1 MLESLLNSVFL
12 IIFMNSTRQI
22 KLGAVI
28 SYLSIAINMIAGLLY
43 TPWMIRIIGKGD
55 YGLYTLA
62 MSVISLFVF
71 DFGLGVSIN
80 RFLSKYLAEG
90 RQDKA
95 NQCLG
100 MVYKLYFYI
109 DIVLLIVLTT
119 VYFFIAQ
126 IYQEL
131 TPIEMEKFKIVY
143 AMAAFFAVF
152 SFPFIPIN
160 GILSAHEK
168 FVQLKLCD
176 VIHKLI
182 VVGAMSFCLFVGYG
196 LYALILVNA
205 LAGII
210 MIAMKLYFIKR
221 YTSQKIDFMYKNRE
235 EFRQIVG
242 FSGWVTIMSF
252 CQRCIFT
259 LGPTIL
265 GAFSGSAAIAIFGIA
280 STLEGYVFTFSSAL
294 SGMFLPRVSRI
305 VAKDG
310 DVLPLMIKIGRI
322 QLMLVSFVVLGFC
335 CVGFEFIQL
344 WVGEDFSLSYLCT
357 LFIIIPSIL
366 QLPQEIGD
374 QTLYAKNKLR
384 ERSYAFISMA
394 VANVVL
400 GIPLSI
406 FFGAVGLCFSIC
418 MAYLIRTIVLDIIYK
433 NVLHIDICKF
443 FKETF
448 VVFLPAFILCLVVC
462 FALNHFVCI
471 GGWLSIGIKGII
483 YCVIMITSLFFF
495 VMNKEEKEFVLFPI
509 RKFFL

>member
-1 MLESLLNSVFL
+1 MD
-12 IIFMNSTRQI
+12 STRQI

-43 TPWMIRIIGKGD
+43 TPWMIRTIGKED

-90 RQDKA
+90 RQDRA

-100 MVYKLYFYI
+100 MVYRLYFYF
-109 DIVLLIVLTT
+109 DIILLIALTAI
-119 VYFFIAQ
+119 YFFIPQ
-126 IYQEL
+126 IYREL
-131 TPIEMEKFKIVY
+131 TPSEIENFKIVY

-168 FVQLKLCD
+168 FVQLKSCD

-182 VVGAMSFCLFVGYG
+182 VVGAMTVCLLAGYG
-196 LYALILVNA
+196 LYALVLVNA

-210 MIAMKLYFIKR
+210 MIAIKLYFIKR
-221 YTSQKIDFMYKNRE
+221 YTSQGADFSYKNKE

-265 GAFSGSAAIAIFGIA
+265 GAFSGSVAIAIFGIA
-280 STLEGYVFTFSSAL
+280 NTLEGYVFTFSSAL

-335 CVGFEFIQL
+335 CVGYEFIKL
-344 WVGEDFSLSYLCT
+344 WIGEDFSSAYLCT
-357 LFIIIPSIL
+357 LLIILPSIL

-374 QTLYAKNKLR
+374 QTLYAKNKLK

-394 VANVVL
+394 VANIAL

-406 FFGAVGLCFSIC
+406 LWGATGLCISIC
-418 MAYLIRTIVLDIIYK
+418 AAYLIRTVILDIIYK
-433 NVLHIDICKF
+433 KVLNIDIYKF

-448 VVFLPAFILCLVVC
+448 VVFLPAFALCLAVC
-462 FALNHFVCI
+462 FTLNYLV
-471 GGWLSIGIKGII
+471 GVSGWLGIGIKGVI
-483 YCVIMITSLFFF
+483 YCIIMAMALFYL
-495 VMNKEEKEFVLFPI
+495 VMNKEEKEFVISLI
-509 RKFFL
+509 RRVL

>member
-1 MLESLLNSVFL
+1 MD
-12 IIFMNSTRQI
+12 STRQI

-43 TPWMIRIIGKGD
+43 TPWMIRTIGKED

-90 RQDKA
+90 RQDRA

-100 MVYKLYFYI
+100 IVYKLYFYF
-109 DIVLLIVLTT
+109 DILLLIALTT
-119 VYFFIAQ
+119 AYFFIPQ

-131 TPIEMEKFKIVY
+131 TPTEIDNFKIIY
-143 AMAAFFAVF
+143 AMAAVFAVL
-152 SFPFIPIN
+152 SFPFIPVN

-168 FVQLKLCD
+168 FIQLKSCD

-182 VVGAMSFCLFVGYG
+182 VVGLMTVCLLAGYG
-196 LYALILVNA
+196 LYALVLVNA

-210 MIAMKLYFIKR
+210 MIAIKLYFIKR
-221 YTSQKIDFMYKNRE
+221 YTSQGVDFSYKNKE
-235 EFRQIVG
+235 EFRQIIG

-265 GAFSGSAAIAIFGIA
+265 GAFSGAGAIAIFGIA
-280 STLEGYVFTFSSAL
+280 NTLEGYVFTFSSAL

-335 CVGFEFIQL
+335 CVGSEFIKL
-344 WVGEDFSLSYLCT
+344 WVGEDFSPSYFCT
-357 LFIIIPSIL
+357 LLIILPSIL

-374 QTLYAKNKLR
+374 QTLFAKNKLKAR
-384 ERSYAFISMA
+384 TYAFISMA
-394 VANVVL
+394 VINISL

-406 FFGAVGLCFSIC
+406 YWGATGLCISIC
-418 MAYLIRTIVLDIIYK
+418 AAYLIKTLILDIIYK
-433 NVLHIDICKF
+433 KVLHIDIYKF

-448 VVFLPAFILCLVVC
+448 VVFLPAFALCLAVS
-462 FALNHFVCI
+462 FALNHFVRF
-471 GGWLSIGIKGII
+471 GGWLSVGMKGVI
-483 YCVIMITSLFFF
+483 YCIIMAIALFYL
-495 VMNKEEKEFVLFPI
+495 VMNKGEKELVISLI
-509 RKFFL
+509 RKVLYKKNNW

>member
-1 MLESLLNSVFL
+1 MD
-12 IIFMNSTRQI
+12 STRQI

-28 SYLSIAINMIAGLLY
+28 SYLSIVINMIAGLLY
-43 TPWMIRIIGKGD
+43 TPWMIRTIGKED

-62 MSVISLFVF
+62 MSVISLFIF

-90 RQDKA
+90 RQDRA

-100 MVYKLYFYI
+100 MVYKLYFYF
-109 DIVLLIVLTT
+109 DIILLLALTT
-119 VYFFIAQ
+119 IYFFIPQ
-126 IYQEL
+126 IYREL
-131 TPIEMEKFKIVY
+131 TPSEIENFKIVY

-168 FVQLKLCD
+168 FVQLKSCD

-182 VVGAMSFCLFVGYG
+182 VVGAMTICLLAGYG
-196 LYALILVNA
+196 LYALVLVNA

-210 MIAMKLYFIKR
+210 MIAIKLYFIKR
-221 YTSQKIDFMYKNRE
+221 YTSQGADFSYKNKE

-265 GAFSGSAAIAIFGIA
+265 GAFSGSVAIAIFGIA
-280 STLEGYVFTFSSAL
+280 NTLEGYVFTFSSAL

-305 VAKDG
+305 VAKNG

-335 CVGFEFIQL
+335 CVGSEFIQL
-344 WVGEDFSLSYLCT
+344 WIGEDFSSSYLCT
-357 LFIIIPSIL
+357 LLIILPSIL

-374 QTLYAKNKLR
+374 QTLYAKNKLK

-394 VANVVL
+394 VVNIAL

-406 FFGAVGLCFSIC
+406 LWGATGLCISIC
-418 MAYLIRTIVLDIIYK
+418 AAYLIRTVILDIIYK
-433 NVLHIDICKF
+433 KVLNIDIYKF

-448 VVFLPAFILCLVVC
+448 VVFIPAFALCLTVC
-462 FALNHFVCI
+462 FTLNHIV
-471 GGWLSIGIKGII
+471 GVSGWLGIGIKGVI
-483 YCVIMITSLFFF
+483 YCIVMVMALFYL
-495 VMNKEEKEFVLFPI
+495 VMNKEEKALVISLIHRVL
-509 RKFFL
+509 

>member
-1 MLESLLNSVFL
+1 
-12 IIFMNSTRQI
+12 
-22 KLGAVI
+22 
-28 SYLSIAINMIAGLLY
+28 MIA
-43 TPWMIRIIGKGD
+43 
-55 YGLYTLA
+55 
-62 MSVISLFVF
+62 
-71 DFGLGVSIN
+71 
-80 RFLSKYLAEG
+80 
-90 RQDKA
+90 
-95 NQCLG
+95 
-100 MVYKLYFYI
+100 
-109 DIVLLIVLTT
+109 LTAI
-119 VYFFIAQ
+119 YFFIPQ
-126 IYQEL
+126 IYREL
-131 TPIEMEKFKIVY
+131 TPSEIENFKIVY

-168 FVQLKLCD
+168 FVQLKSCD

-182 VVGAMSFCLFVGYG
+182 VVGAMTVCLLAGYG
-196 LYALILVNA
+196 LYALVLVNA

-210 MIAMKLYFIKR
+210 MIAIKLYFIKR
-221 YTSQKIDFMYKNRE
+221 YTSQGADFSYKNKE

-265 GAFSGSAAIAIFGIA
+265 GAFSGSVAIAIFGIA
-280 STLEGYVFTFSSAL
+280 NTLEGYVFTFSSAL

-335 CVGFEFIQL
+335 CVGYEFIKL
-344 WVGEDFSLSYLCT
+344 WIGEDFSSAYLCT
-357 LFIIIPSIL
+357 LLIILPSIL

-374 QTLYAKNKLR
+374 QTLYAKNKLK

-394 VANVVL
+394 VANIAL

-406 FFGAVGLCFSIC
+406 LWGATGLCISIC
-418 MAYLIRTIVLDIIYK
+418 AAYLIRTVILDIIYK
-433 NVLHIDICKF
+433 KVLNIDIYKF

-448 VVFLPAFILCLVVC
+448 VVFLPAFALCLAVC
-462 FALNHFVCI
+462 FTLNYLV
-471 GGWLSIGIKGII
+471 GVSGWLGIGIKGVI
-483 YCVIMITSLFFF
+483 YCIIMAMALFYL
-495 VMNKEEKEFVLFPI
+495 VMNKEEKEFVISLI
-509 RKFFL
+509 RRVL

>member
-1 MLESLLNSVFL
+1 MD
-12 IIFMNSTRQI
+12 STRQI
-22 KLGAVI
+22 KLGAII

-43 TPWMIRIIGKGD
+43 TPWMIRTIGKED

-80 RFLSKYLAEG
+80 RFLSRYLAEG
-90 RQDKA
+90 RQDRA

-100 MVYKLYFYI
+100 MVYRLYFYF
-109 DIVLLIVLTT
+109 DIILLIALTT
-119 VYFFIAQ
+119 IYFFIPQ
-126 IYQEL
+126 IYREL
-131 TPIEMEKFKIVY
+131 TPSEIENFKIVY

-168 FVQLKLCD
+168 FVQLKSCD

-182 VVGAMSFCLFVGYG
+182 VVGAMTVCLLAGYG
-196 LYALILVNA
+196 LYALVLVNA

-210 MIAMKLYFIKR
+210 MIAIKLYFIKR
-221 YTSQKIDFMYKNRE
+221 YTSQGADFLYKNKE
-235 EFRQIVG
+235 EFRQIIG

-265 GAFSGSAAIAIFGIA
+265 GVFSGSGAIAIFGIA
-280 STLEGYVFTFSSAL
+280 NTLEGYVFTFSSAL

-322 QLMLVSFVVLGFC
+322 QLMLVSFVVCGFC
-335 CVGFEFIQL
+335 YVGSEFIQL
-344 WVGEDFSLSYLCT
+344 WVGKDFSSAYLCT
-357 LFIIIPSIL
+357 LFIILPSIL

-374 QTLYAKNKLR
+374 QTLYAKNKLK

-394 VANVVL
+394 VVNVAL

-406 FFGAVGLCFSIC
+406 LWGATGLCISIC
-418 MAYLIRTIVLDIIYK
+418 IAYLIRTIILDIIYK
-433 NVLHIDICKF
+433 KILHIDIYKF
-443 FKETF
+443 FKDTF
-448 VVFLPAFILCLVVC
+448 IVFLPAFALCLATC
-462 FALNHFVCI
+462 FALNYFVCI
-471 GGWLSIGIKGII
+471 EGWLSVGIKGII
-483 YCVIMITSLFFF
+483 YCVIMALALYIM
-495 VMNKEEKEFVLFPI
+495 VMNKEERELAGSLVKSIIHKL
-509 RKFFL
+509 R

>member
-1 MLESLLNSVFL
+1 MD
-12 IIFMNSTRQI
+12 STRQI
-22 KLGAVI
+22 KFGAVI
-28 SYLSIAINMIAGLLY
+28 SYLSIVINMITGLLY
-43 TPWMIRIIGKGD
+43 TPWMIRIIGRED

-90 RQDKA
+90 RLDKA

-109 DIVLLIVLTT
+109 DIVLLIALTT
-119 VYFFIAQ
+119 VYFFIPQ

-131 TPIEMEKFKIVY
+131 TLAEIEKLKIIY
-143 AMAAFFAVF
+143 AIAAVFAVF
-152 SFPFIPIN
+152 SFLFIPIN

-176 VIHKLI
+176 IIHKLL
-182 VVGAMSFCLFVGYG
+182 VVGAMSFCLLAGYG
-196 LYALILVNA
+196 LYALVLVNA

-210 MIAMKLYFIKR
+210 MIAIKLCFIKR
-221 YTSQKIDFMYKNRE
+221 YTPQGADFSYKNKK

-265 GAFSGSAAIAIFGIA
+265 GAFSGSVSIAIFGIA
-280 STLEGYVFTFSSAL
+280 NTLEGYVFTFSSAL

-344 WVGEDFSLSYLCT
+344 WVGEDFSPSYLCT
-357 LFIIIPSIL
+357 LLLILPSIL

-374 QTLYAKNKLR
+374 QTLYAKNKLK

-394 VANVVL
+394 MVNVAL
-400 GIPLSI
+400 GIPLSMLW
-406 FFGAVGLCFSIC
+406 GATGLCLSIC
-418 MAYLIRTIVLDIIYK
+418 AAYLIRTIVLDVIYK
-433 NVLHIDICKF
+433 KILHIDIYKF

-448 VVFLPAFILCLVVC
+448 VVFLPAFALCLGVC
-462 FALNHFVCI
+462 FVLNHFVDI
-471 GGWLSIGIKGII
+471 SGWLGIGIKGII
-483 YCVIMITSLFFF
+483 YGIIMALSLFYL
-495 VMNKEEKEFVLFPI
+495 VMNKEEKELVISLIRRVLC
-509 RKFFL
+509 KNN

>member
-1 MLESLLNSVFL
+1 MD
-12 IIFMNSTRQI
+12 STRQI
-22 KLGAVI
+22 KLGALI
-28 SYLSIAINMIAGLLY
+28 SYISITINMIAGLLY
-43 TPWMIRIIGKGD
+43 TPWMIRTIGKED

-109 DIVLLIVLTT
+109 DIALLITLTT
-119 VYFFIAQ
+119 VYFFIPR

-131 TPIEMEKFKIVY
+131 TPMEIEKFKVVY
-143 AMAAFFAVF
+143 AMAAVFAVF
-152 SFPFIPIN
+152 SFPFIPVN

-176 VIHKLI
+176 VVHKLI
-182 VVGAMSFCLFVGYG
+182 VVGAMSVCLLAGYG

-210 MIAMKLYFIKR
+210 MIAIKLFFIKR
-221 YTSQKIDFMYKNRE
+221 YTSQGADFLYKNRA

-252 CQRCIFT
+252 CQRCIFM

-265 GAFSGSAAIAIFGIA
+265 GVFSGSVAIAIFGIA
-280 STLEGYVFTFSSAL
+280 NTLEGYVFTFSSAL

-305 VAKDG
+305 VAKDE

-344 WVGEDFSLSYLCT
+344 WVGTDFSSAYLCT
-357 LFIIIPSIL
+357 LLIILPSIL

-374 QTLYAKNKLR
+374 QTLYAKNKLK

-394 VANVVL
+394 VANVAL

-406 FFGAVGLCFSIC
+406 LWGAAGLCISIC
-418 MAYLIRTIVLDIIYK
+418 IAYLIRTIVLDVIYK
-433 NVLHIDICKF
+433 NVLHIDIYKF

-448 VVFLPAFILCLVVC
+448 VAFLPAFILCLAVC
-462 FALNHFVCI
+462 FTLYHFI
-471 GGWLSIGIKGII
+471 GISGWLGIGIKSVI
-483 YCVIMITSLFFF
+483 YCIIMAMALYYL
-495 VMNKEEKEFVLFPI
+495 VMNKEEKELVISLI
-509 RKFFL
+509 CKMLYKNN

>member
-1 MLESLLNSVFL
+1 MDSS
-12 IIFMNSTRQI
+12 RQI
-22 KLGAVI
+22 KLGALI
-28 SYLSIAINMIAGLLY
+28 SYLSISINMIAGLLY
-43 TPWMIRIIGKGD
+43 TPWMIRTIGKED

-109 DIVLLIVLTT
+109 DIILLIVLAA
-119 VYFFIAQ
+119 VYFFIPQ

-131 TPIEMEKFKIVY
+131 TPSEIENFKVVY
-143 AMAAFFAVF
+143 VMAAVFAVF
-152 SFPFIPIN
+152 SFPFIPVN

-168 FVQLKLCD
+168 FVQLKSCD

-182 VVGAMSFCLFVGYG
+182 VVGAMTICLLVGYG
-196 LYALILVNA
+196 LYALVLVNA
-205 LAGII
+205 LAGIV
-210 MIAMKLYFIKR
+210 MIAIKLYFIKR
-221 YTSQKIDFMYKNRE
+221 YTLQEVNLSYKNKE
-235 EFRQIVG
+235 EFRQIIK

-265 GAFSGSAAIAIFGIA
+265 GAFSGSVAIAIFGIA
-280 STLEGYVFTFSSAL
+280 NTLESYVFTFSSAL
-294 SGMFLPRVSRI
+294 SGMFLPRISRI

-322 QLMLVSFVVLGFC
+322 QLMLVSFVVFGFC

-344 WVGEDFSLSYLCT
+344 WVGKDFSPSYLCA
-357 LFIIIPSIL
+357 LLIILPSLL

-374 QTLYAKNKLR
+374 QTLYAKNKLK

-394 VANVVL
+394 VVNVVL

-406 FFGAVGLCFSIC
+406 LWGATGLCISIC
-418 MAYLIRTIVLDIIYK
+418 AAYLIRTIVLDVIYK
-433 NVLHIDICKF
+433 NVLQIDIYKF

-448 VVFLPAFILCLVVC
+448 LVFLPAFALCLVTC
-462 FALNHFVCI
+462 FALNHWVGI
-471 GGWLSIGIKGII
+471 GGWLGIGIKGVI
-483 YCVIMITSLFFF
+483 YCITMTMVLFYL
-495 VMNKEEKEFVLFPI
+495 VMNKEEKELVISLI
-509 RKFFL
+509 HRMLYKNN

>member
-1 MLESLLNSVFL
+1 
-12 IIFMNSTRQI
+12 MNSTRQI
-22 KLGAVI
+22 KLGAII
-28 SYLSIAINMIAGLLY
+28 SYLSIMINMIAGLLY
-43 TPWMIRIIGKGD
+43 TPWMIRTIGKED

-109 DIVLLIVLTT
+109 DIILLIALTV
-119 VYFFIAQ
+119 VYFFIPQ

-131 TPIEMEKFKIVY
+131 TPSEIEKFKVVY
-143 AMAAFFAVF
+143 VIAAVFAIF
-152 SFPFIPIN
+152 SFPFIPVN

-168 FVQLKLCD
+168 FVQLKSCE
-176 VIHKLI
+176 VMHKLI
-182 VVGAMSFCLFVGYG
+182 VVGTMSVCLLAGYG
-196 LYALILVNA
+196 LYTLVLVNA

-210 MIAMKLYFIKR
+210 MIATKLFFIKR
-221 YTSQKIDFMYKNRE
+221 YTLQKVDLSYKNKV

-242 FSGWVTIMSF
+242 FSGWVSVMSF
-252 CQRCIFT
+252 CQRCIFM
-259 LGPTIL
+259 LGPTFL
-265 GAFSGSAAIAIFGIA
+265 GVFSGSSDIAVFGIA
-280 STLEGYVFTFSSAL
+280 NIMEGYVFTFSTAL
-294 SGMFLPRVSRI
+294 SGMFFPRVSRI

-310 DVLPLMIKIGRI
+310 DILPLMIKIGRI

-335 CVGFEFIQL
+335 CVGYDFIQL
-344 WVGEDFSLSYLCT
+344 WLGKDFSSSYLCT
-357 LFIIIPSIL
+357 ILIILPAIL

-394 VANVVL
+394 VVNVVL

-406 FFGAVGLCFSIC
+406 IWGATGLCLSIC
-418 MAYLIRTIVLDIIYK
+418 LAFLIRTIVLDVIYK
-433 NVLHIDICKF
+433 NVLHIDIYKF

-448 VVFLPAFILCLVVC
+448 FVFLPAFSFGLGAC
-462 FALNHFVCI
+462 FMINHFLKI
-471 GGWLSIGIKGII
+471 SGWLGFGIKGLI
-483 YCVIMITSLFFF
+483 YCVIMALALYIM
-495 VMNKEEKEFVLFPI
+495 VMNKEEKALAGSFVKSIIHKI
-509 RKFFL
+509 R

>member
-1 MLESLLNSVFL
+1 MD
-12 IIFMNSTRQI
+12 STRQI

-43 TPWMIRIIGKGD
+43 TPWMIRTIGKED

-90 RQDKA
+90 RQDRA

-100 MVYKLYFYI
+100 MVYRLYFYF
-109 DIVLLIVLTT
+109 DIILLIALTAI
-119 VYFFIAQ
+119 YFFIPQ
-126 IYQEL
+126 IYREL
-131 TPIEMEKFKIVY
+131 TPSEIENFKIVY

-168 FVQLKLCD
+168 FVQLKSCD

-182 VVGAMSFCLFVGYG
+182 VVGAMTVCLLAGYG
-196 LYALILVNA
+196 LYALVLVNA

-210 MIAMKLYFIKR
+210 MIAIKLYFIKR
-221 YTSQKIDFMYKNRE
+221 YTSQGADFSYKNKE

-265 GAFSGSAAIAIFGIA
+265 GAFSGAGAIAIFGIA
-280 STLEGYVFTFSSAL
+280 NTLEGYVFTFSSAL

-305 VAKDG
+305 VAQDG

-335 CVGFEFIQL
+335 CVGYEFIKL
-344 WVGEDFSLSYLCT
+344 WIGEDFSSAYLCT
-357 LFIIIPSIL
+357 LLIILPSIL

-374 QTLYAKNKLR
+374 QTLYAKNKLK
-384 ERSYAFISMA
+384 ERSYAFISMS
-394 VANVVL
+394 VINIVL

-406 FFGAVGLCFSIC
+406 LWGATGLCFSIC
-418 MAYLIRTIVLDIIYK
+418 IAYLIRTIILDIIYK
-433 NVLHIDICKF
+433 KVLHIDIYKF

-448 VVFLPAFILCLVVC
+448 IVFLPAFSLCLVAC
-462 FALNHFVCI
+462 FALNHFVSI
-471 GGWLSIGIKGII
+471 EGWLSVGVKGII
-483 YCVIMITSLFFF
+483 YCVIMALALYFM
-495 VMNKEEKEFVLFPI
+495 VMNKEERELANSFIKSI
-509 RKFFL
+509 IHKFR

>member
-1 MLESLLNSVFL
+1 MD
-12 IIFMNSTRQI
+12 STRQI

-43 TPWMIRIIGKGD
+43 TPWMIRTIGKED

-90 RQDKA
+90 RQDRA

-100 MVYKLYFYI
+100 MVYKLYFYF
-109 DIVLLIVLTT
+109 DILLLIALTT
-119 VYFFIAQ
+119 AYFFIPQ

-131 TPIEMEKFKIVY
+131 TPTEIDNFKIIY
-143 AMAAFFAVF
+143 AMAAVFAVL
-152 SFPFIPIN
+152 SFPFIPVN

-168 FVQLKLCD
+168 FIQLKSCD

-182 VVGAMSFCLFVGYG
+182 VVGAMTVCLLVGYG
-196 LYALILVNA
+196 LYALVLVNA

-210 MIAMKLYFIKR
+210 MIAIKLYFIKR
-221 YTSQKIDFMYKNRE
+221 YTSQEADFSYKNKE
-235 EFRQIVG
+235 EFRQIIG

-265 GAFSGSAAIAIFGIA
+265 GAFSGSGAIAIFGIA
-280 STLEGYVFTFSSAL
+280 NTLEGYVFTFSSAL

-322 QLMLVSFVVLGFC
+322 QLMLVSFVVCGFC
-335 CVGFEFIQL
+335 YVGSEFIQL
-344 WVGEDFSLSYLCT
+344 WVGKDFSSAYLCT
-357 LFIIIPSIL
+357 LFIILPSIL

-374 QTLYAKNKLR
+374 QTLYAKNKLK

-394 VANVVL
+394 VVNVAL

-406 FFGAVGLCFSIC
+406 LWGATGLCISIC
-418 MAYLIRTIVLDIIYK
+418 IAYLIRTIILDIIYK
-433 NVLHIDICKF
+433 KILHIDIYKF
-443 FKETF
+443 FKDTF
-448 VVFLPAFILCLVVC
+448 IVFLPAFALCLAAC
-462 FALNHFVCI
+462 FALNYFVCI
-471 GGWLSIGIKGII
+471 QGWLSVGIKGII
-483 YCVIMITSLFFF
+483 YCITMALALYIM
-495 VMNKEEKEFVLFPI
+495 VMNKEERELAGSLVKSIIHKL
-509 RKFFL
+509 R